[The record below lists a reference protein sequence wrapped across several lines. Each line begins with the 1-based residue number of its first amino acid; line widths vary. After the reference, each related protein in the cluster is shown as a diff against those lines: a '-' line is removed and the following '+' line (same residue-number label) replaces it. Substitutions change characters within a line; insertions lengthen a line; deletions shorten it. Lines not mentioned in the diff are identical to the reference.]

1 MADIASSK
9 KNTLSLQS
17 NNVVRYIILRNVTIN
32 SITSILRW
40 REVEEDEVS
49 DWVMH
54 MYHWHVGYRVQPFS
68 CCISTAIHRLYEQQ
82 QLWVRRR
89 RTVLSFTKS
98 FQWYKWIAQTSNN
111 NYSLY
116 LLTITY
122 SSSLIISSLESS
134 SASSVVSWKETWKN
148 EMVKVDSSRC
158 LDMMKRRDRSA

>member
-32 SITSILRW
+32 SITNILRW
-40 REVEEDEVS
+40 CQEEDEAS

-82 QLWVRRR
+82 QLWVCRRW
-89 RTVLSFTKS
+89 TVLSFTKT
-98 FQWYKWIAQTSNN
+98 FQWYKWIVQTSNN

-122 SSSLIISSLESS
+122 SSSLTTSSLE
-134 SASSVVSWKETWKN
+134 ASSVSSVVVSWKETWKN

-158 LDMMKRRDRSA
+158 LDMM